1 LKQLFKISAY
11 AALLLAM
18 VLGVEAVVFYKLL
31 TEPDRVAPADVIA
44 VFLGAE
50 GRIRKGYALAEDGF
64 APYLILSPADLPRL
78 SALDRRYATQEKT
91 YQHLV
96 EARAQTTFQNALLA
110 GRLIRAHG
118 LESCLLVTDQ
128 HHMPRSRILLRMALA
143 GQGVNIIPVPVDPG
157 AFDPSPLRWTTRQ
170 KKQVYNEMIKFWG
183 SLAELVHYQYT
194 GELPERSLGERP
206 SVSFLRG
213 LLLFDLDQE

>member
-1 LKQLFKISAY
+1 MKRLVKILLY
-11 AALLLAM
+11 AVLLLAT
-18 VLGVEAVVFYKLL
+18 VLGVEAVVFYQLL
-31 TEPDRVAPADVIA
+31 TAPDKVAPADVIA

-50 GRIRKGYALAEDGF
+50 RRIRKGYALAEDGL
-64 APYLILSPADLPRL
+64 APFLILSPADASRL
-78 SALDRRYATQEKT
+78 RALDRKYATQEKT

-118 LESCLLVTDQ
+118 FKTCLLVTDQ
-128 HHMPRSRILLRMALA
+128 HHMPRSRLLLRMALA
-143 GQGVNIIPVPVDPG
+143 GQGVEIIPVPVDPG
-157 AFDPSPLRWTTRQ
+157 EFAPSPLTWTTRQ
-170 KKQVYNEMIKFWG
+170 KKQIYNEMIKFWG
-183 SLAELVHYQYT
+183 SLAEMIQYQYT

-213 LLLFDLDQE
+213 LLLFDLDQD